1 MERHGTIRTLMIE
14 SAADDHLCHLMV
26 MAFMARGH
34 SFKLSVFNQLRCN
47 RLRNRAIFF
56 KNRLGPPVSLLPSSS
71 SSNINNGEVGLSRHT
86 PSPFLTFPSST
97 LACNPNDGK
106 ARHEH
111 KEDHGDEHWLEVFV
125 DSGLAAAYV
134 EIG

>member
-34 SFKLSVFNQLRCN
+34 SFKLSVFNQLAHLLVFSPLPRQ
-47 RLRNRAIFF
+47 AI
-56 KNRLGPPVSLLPSSS
+56 S
-71 SSNINNGEVGLSRHT
+71 NNGEVGLSRHT

-111 KEDHGDEHWLEVFV
+111 KEDHGDEHWLEAFV
-125 DSGLAAAYV
+125 SGGLAAAYV

>member
-1 MERHGTIRTLMIE
+1 MERHGTISTLMIE

-26 MAFMARGH
+26 MAFMAVAH
-34 SFKLSVFNQLRCN
+34 LLVFSPLPRQ
-47 RLRNRAIFF
+47 AI
-56 KNRLGPPVSLLPSSS
+56 S
-71 SSNINNGEVGLSRHT
+71 NNGEVGLSRHT
-86 PSPFLTFPSST
+86 PSLFLTFPSST

-125 DSGLAAAYV
+125 GGGLAAAYV